1 MLASFGL
8 FVIGFVLLRGVL
20 FGLAVLRTL
29 QLRVGS
35 PEAFPRHVP
44 AWELDVVVL
53 LWLAGWLLQLHWL
66 RLIFQKAYRKFMPPT
81 KPPAKAE

>member
-53 LWLAGWLLQLHWL
+53 L
-66 RLIFQKAYRKFMPPT
+66 
-81 KPPAKAE
+81 